1 MSDDAVQSYANHA
14 RWFPPWHFFVV
25 PILLANVIIRIV
37 DLVRV
42 PGLPTVWDAI
52 VALAL
57 LTGLVCARWM
67 PLRVQDRVIQ
77 LEETLR
83 LERLLPGR
91 SQDIERL
98 SRGQL
103 IGIRFASD
111 AEVPH
116 LVDRILAGELIS
128 RNDVKRSV
136 QHWRSDH
143 NRA

>member
-14 RWFPPWHFFVV
+14 RWFPPWHFFVIPV
-25 PILLANVIIRIV
+25 LIANVIIRIV
-37 DLVRV
+37 GVVRV
-42 PGLPTVWDAI
+42 PGVPTVWDAI

-57 LTGLVCARWM
+57 LGGLMCARWM
-67 PLRVQDRVIQ
+67 PLRIQDRVIR

-116 LVDRILAGELIS
+116 LVDRILAGELVS
-128 RNDVKRSV
+128 ANDVKLAV
-136 QHWRSDH
+136 QHWRPDH
-143 NRA
+143 SRA

>member
-42 PGLPTVWDAI
+42 PGLPTLWDAI

-116 LVDRILAGELIS
+116 LVDRILAGELVS

>member
-116 LVDRILAGELIS
+116 LVDRILAGELVS